1 MNESEHAGRLQG
13 CAPTNILELLKSSN
27 KIALIQGK
35 KRISYEA
42 LLDRGVRFGG
52 RLRREGIGAGQ
63 YVLVFVPLSI
73 ELYTAMI
80 GAWSIG
86 AVPIFIDFS
95 RGAKFVNDSIRRLR
109 PDMII
114 CDPITGFVRNIYAQM
129 RRIKMLKI
137 NQSDQPV
144 DIVKLKAGHP
154 AILTFTSGS
163 TGIPK
168 VAVRT
173 HEFLV
178 NQYNALTA
186 YLDFDENHVDLGTL
200 PVFTLANL
208 ASNMT
213 TLLPDKNYLSK
224 INARRLSAK
233 MDSERVTRAICSP
246 ALMERLLAYSSL
258 PSLKCAYLGGGPV
271 YPRLLE
277 KIRKSVDIRIVYG
290 STEAEPIASVRWI
303 DVSPEDRQKIA
314 AGAGLLVGDVVPEV
328 ACRISAEKEILV
340 SGRTVLQGYLDG
352 IGDKENKIR
361 DGAVVWHRT
370 GDAGYIDEQ
379 GRLWLLGRVSQAIH
393 DGKGTLYPF
402 CIECVLDAHFG
413 IRGAILS
420 HKGERIVVIEEGIT
434 NPDDVLNRLKP
445 FHIMSVI
452 AIKKIPMD
460 KRHGAKI
467 DYRRLLETLESK
479 LYGKPHVMQSRILH
493 SKLSICQ
500 PNNYNYCLT

>member
-1 MNESEHAGRLQG
+1 MNKPEHVERLQG
-13 CAPTNILELLKSSN
+13 DAPTNILELLKPSD

-35 KRISYEA
+35 KRVSYEA
-42 LLDRGVRFGG
+42 LLDSGVRFGG
-52 RLRREGIGAGQ
+52 SLRRKGIGTGQ
-63 YVLVFVPLSI
+63 YVLVFIPLSI
-73 ELYTAMI
+73 ELYIAMI

-95 RGAKFVNDSIRRLR
+95 RGAKFVNDSIERLR
-109 PDMII
+109 PDIII

-129 RRIKMLKI
+129 RRIKTLKI
-137 NQSDQPV
+137 NQSGQPV
-144 DIVKLKAGHP
+144 NIAKLESGHP

-163 TGIPK
+163 TGVPK

-173 HEFLV
+173 HEFLI

-186 YLDFDENHVDLGTL
+186 HLDFDENHVDLGTL

-224 INARRLSAK
+224 INAKRLSAK

-246 ALMERLLAYSSL
+246 ALMERLLAYSDL
-258 PSLKCAYLGGGPV
+258 PSLKCAYLGGAPV
-271 YPRLLE
+271 YPGLLE
-277 KIRKSVDIRIVYG
+277 KIRKNVDLRIVYG
-290 STEAEPIASVRWI
+290 STEAEPIASIRWI
-303 DVSPEDRQKIA
+303 DVGLEDRQKIA
-314 AGAGLLVGDVVPEV
+314 AGAGLLVGDVIPEV
-328 ACRISAEKEILV
+328 ECRISEEKEILV
-340 SGRTVLQGYLDG
+340 SGKTVLQGYLDG

-361 DGAVVWHRT
+361 DGAVIWHRT
-370 GDAGYIDEQ
+370 GDAGYMDGQ
-379 GRLWLLGRVSQAIH
+379 GRLWLLGRVAQAIH
-393 DGKGTLYPF
+393 DAKGTLYPF

-420 HKGERIVVIEEGIT
+420 HKGERIVVIEEST
-434 NPDDVLNRLKP
+434 ANPDDVLNRLKP

-467 DYRRLLETLESK
+467 DYGRLLNTLK
-479 LYGKPHVMQSRILH
+479 SR
-493 SKLSICQ
+493 LS
-500 PNNYNYCLT
+500 

>member
-1 MNESEHAGRLQG
+1 MNKSEHAGQPQRDI
-13 CAPTNILELLKSSN
+13 PTNILELLKPGG

-42 LLDRGVRFGG
+42 LLDGGVRFGG
-52 RLRREGIGAGQ
+52 RLRREGIGIGQ
-63 YVLVFVPLSI
+63 YVLVFIPLSI

-95 RGAKFVNDSIRRLR
+95 RGAKFVNDSIRRLQ
-109 PDMII
+109 PDVII
-114 CDPITGFVRNIYAQM
+114 CDHVTGLVRNIYAQM

-144 DIVKLKAGHP
+144 NIVKLETGHP

-163 TGIPK
+163 TGVPK
-168 VAVRT
+168 IAVRT

-186 YLDFDENHVDLGTL
+186 HLDFDESHVDLGTL

-213 TLLPDKNYLSK
+213 TLLPDKNYMSK
-224 INARRLSAK
+224 INAQRLSVK

-246 ALMERLLAYSSL
+246 ALMEKLLVYSNL
-258 PSLKCAYLGGGPV
+258 PSLKCAYLGGAPV
-271 YPRLLE
+271 YPGLLE
-277 KIRKSVDIRIVYG
+277 KIRKHVDLRIVYG
-290 STEAEPIASVRWI
+290 STEAEPIASVCWI
-303 DVSPEDRQKIA
+303 DIGPEDRQKIA

-328 ACRISAEKEILV
+328 ECRISEEKEILV
-340 SGRTVLQGYLDG
+340 SGKTVLQGYLDG
-352 IGDKENKIR
+352 IGDEENKIR
-361 DGAVVWHRT
+361 EGTVIWHKT
-370 GDAGYIDEQ
+370 GDAGYFDEQ
-379 GRLWLLGRVSQAIH
+379 GRLWLLGRVAQAIH
-393 DGKGTLYPF
+393 DAKGTLYPF

-413 IRGAILS
+413 IRGAILP
-420 HKGERIVVIEEGIT
+420 HKGERIVVIEEGT
-434 NPDDVLNRLKP
+434 AHPDDVLKVLKP

-452 AIKKIPMD
+452 AVKKIPMD

-467 DYRRLLETLESK
+467 DYGRLLKTLK
-479 LYGKPHVMQSRILH
+479 
-493 SKLSICQ
+493 SKLS
-500 PNNYNYCLT
+500 